1 MDRYIGDNA
10 ELEIIKEAAHV
21 PQVEIPKEYN
31 QRVMKFLTR
40 EPRLTK
46 LSIWRGDLCGGIL

>member
-31 QRVMKFLTR
+31 QRVLKFLTR
-40 EPRLTK
+40 EPRSTK
-46 LSIWRGDLCGGIL
+46 SSI

>member
-21 PQVEIPKEYN
+21 PQVEIPEEYN
-31 QRVMKFLTR
+31 QRVLKFLTR
-40 EPRLTK
+40 EPRSTK
-46 LSIWRGDLCGGIL
+46 LSI